1 MMSKSLQNTANK
13 QALFSLVTVPMQ
25 WVEAF
30 CTAKGAEGLGRH
42 TADISID
49 VLRIFIAWAALHNM
63 AHVEEMKKFANL
75 IVLDL
80 GFGHIRK
87 AGLVGTEVGHQGFHL
102 HARLCFCEDHG
113 LHGNQGRMAGSG
125 QACNR
130 S

>member
-1 MMSKSLQNTANK
+1 M
-13 QALFSLVTVPMQ
+13 
-25 WVEAF
+25 
-30 CTAKGAEGLGRH
+30 GRH
-42 TADISID
+42 TADISIGM
-49 VLRIFIAWAALHNM
+49 LRIFIAWAALRNM
-63 AHVEEMKKFANL
+63 ALVSVMKKFANL
-75 IVLDL
+75 IVVDL

-102 HARLCFCEDHG
+102 HARLCLCVDHG

>member
-1 MMSKSLQNTANK
+1 M
-13 QALFSLVTVPMQ
+13 
-25 WVEAF
+25 
-30 CTAKGAEGLGRH
+30 
-42 TADISID
+42 
-49 VLRIFIAWAALHNM
+49 LRIFIAWAALHNM

-87 AGLVGTEVGHQGFHL
+87 AGLVGTEVGHQGIHKN
-102 HARLCFCEDHG
+102 ARLRFCEDHG